1 MRYMREQNN
10 ALERPWRPRKGLVWL
25 FLIQWSFIDLWIAEA
40 GCIPQSGCNTA
51 YAYYKVQANETLDSV
66 GEKFQVTSDE
76 ILAVNPSIVDKQSIV
91 THQPLYIPF
100 NCGCIQ
106 DQLLHMFK
114 HQVQRTNTIG
124 FISKKIYE
132 DLTKETW
139 IGYWNGI
146 PNLNFIETGTSMK
159 IPVQCFCGDPRVS
172 LGYGLFLTYVVAA
185 CTAGNVSGLASNFNT
200 SEALLRVYNPLVVWN
215 NSQPEQYAFIPVAD
229 ETGSYPQFD
238 FGSSKRG
245 DADDITIAGVL
256 LGIAYGVAG
265 ALALLSVLAILH
277 HCFTLR
283 QRRRQQREYLAS
295 KLKDEDDR
303 PFKHNG
309 GNYLYQQ
316 WPPCLPEMN
325 EDCQTTTSI
334 VA

>member
-1 MRYMREQNN
+1 
-10 ALERPWRPRKGLVWL
+10 
-25 FLIQWSFIDLWIAEA
+25 
-40 GCIPQSGCNTA
+40 
-51 YAYYKVQANETLDSV
+51 
-66 GEKFQVTSDE
+66 
-76 ILAVNPSIVDKQSIV
+76 
-91 THQPLYIPF
+91 
-100 NCGCIQ
+100 
-106 DQLLHMFK
+106 MFK
-114 HQVQRTNTIG
+114 YQVQRTNTIG
-124 FISKKIYE
+124 FISKTIYK

-146 PNLNFIETGTSMK
+146 PDLNFIETGTSMK

-172 LGYGLFLTYVVAA
+172 LVYGLFLTYVVAA
-185 CTAGNVSGLASNFNT
+185 GTAGNVSGLASNFNT

-238 FGSSKRG
+238 FGSS

-277 HCFTLR
+277 HCYTLR

-295 KLKDEDDR
+295 KLKDADDR
-303 PFKHNG
+303 PFKHN
-309 GNYLYQQ
+309 
-316 WPPCLPEMN
+316 E
-325 EDCQTTTSI
+325 
-334 VA
+334 

>member
-1 MRYMREQNN
+1 
-10 ALERPWRPRKGLVWL
+10 
-25 FLIQWSFIDLWIAEA
+25 
-40 GCIPQSGCNTA
+40 
-51 YAYYKVQANETLDSV
+51 
-66 GEKFQVTSDE
+66 
-76 ILAVNPSIVDKQSIV
+76 
-91 THQPLYIPF
+91 
-100 NCGCIQ
+100 
-106 DQLLHMFK
+106 MFE
-114 HQVQRTNTIG
+114 N
-124 FISKKIYE
+124 
-132 DLTKETW
+132 W
-139 IGYWNGI
+139 
-146 PNLNFIETGTSMK
+146 P
-159 IPVQCFCGDPRVS
+159 
-172 LGYGLFLTYVVAA
+172 
-185 CTAGNVSGLASNFNT
+185 
-200 SEALLRVYNPLVVWN
+200 
-215 NSQPEQYAFIPVAD
+215 
-229 ETGSYPQFD
+229 
-238 FGSSKRG
+238 G

-316 WPPCLPEMN
+316 WPPCLPEMVTLHILFVVCTTLFFSFLFCLGTRKTIVYFLHLILVSKQLAFQLIISIFLQN

>member
-1 MRYMREQNN
+1 
-10 ALERPWRPRKGLVWL
+10 
-25 FLIQWSFIDLWIAEA
+25 
-40 GCIPQSGCNTA
+40 
-51 YAYYKVQANETLDSV
+51 
-66 GEKFQVTSDE
+66 
-76 ILAVNPSIVDKQSIV
+76 
-91 THQPLYIPF
+91 
-100 NCGCIQ
+100 
-106 DQLLHMFK
+106 
-114 HQVQRTNTIG
+114 
-124 FISKKIYE
+124 
-132 DLTKETW
+132 
-139 IGYWNGI
+139 
-146 PNLNFIETGTSMK
+146 MK

-238 FGSSKRG
+238 FGSS